1 MKLKFLILLLLF
13 TLLVSCKTDES
24 GLSRR
29 EKKILKECYKTV
41 IESAPYLIDSTYI
54 VNPYFDSFD
63 FNQRIANSYKENG
76 GVYRKNDKLLDKVGL
91 SEKDF
96 EILQKEI
103 NEEFQNKRNPYL
115 ETLSKHR
122 KSKRII
128 TFSGIGEKIIY
139 VEYITY
145 LEEIDLDEFKNKP
158 ISIDDKKI
166 KDIIALVFILEGSN
180 IKEFIVDGGIVFER

>member
-29 EKKILKECYKTV
+29 EKIILNRCLEN
-41 IESAPYLIDSTYI
+41 IHENAQSLRDSTYI

-63 FNQRIANSYKENG
+63 FNQRIANNYKDYG
-76 GVYRKNDKLLDKVGL
+76 GDYRKNDKILDKVGL

-145 LEEIDLDEFKNKP
+145 LEEIDLDEF
-158 ISIDDKKI
+158 
-166 KDIIALVFILEGSN
+166 
-180 IKEFIVDGGIVFER
+180 

>member
-1 MKLKFLILLLLF
+1 MKPKFLILLPFF
-13 TLLVSCKTDES
+13 TLLLSCKTDES

-63 FNQRIANSYKENG
+63 FNKHIANYSNNS
-76 GVYRKNDKLLDKVGL
+76 RDKYNVEKLEKVGL
-91 SEKDF
+91 NEEEFSF
-96 EILQKEI
+96 LQKEI
-103 NEEFQNKRNPYL
+103 NEKFQNKRNPYL

-166 KDIIALVFILEGSN
+166 KDIISLVFILEGSN

>member
-1 MKLKFLILLLLF
+1 MKLKFLILFLIF
-13 TLLVSCKTDES
+13 TLLLSCKTDES

-29 EKKILKECYKTV
+29 EKKILTECYKTV
-41 IESAPYLIDSTYI
+41 IESAPYLIDSAYV

-63 FNQRIANSYKENG
+63 FNQRIANSYKEYG

-91 SEKDF
+91 SEEEF
-96 EILQKEI
+96 SFLQKEI
-103 NEEFQNKRNPYL
+103 NEKFQNKRNPYL

-128 TFSGIGEKIIY
+128 TFSGISEKILF
-139 VEYITY
+139 VEDITY

-166 KDIIALVFILEGSN
+166 KDIISLVFILEGN
-180 IKEFIVDGGIVFER
+180 NFKEYCGWRYCF

>member
-1 MKLKFLILLLLF
+1 MKPKFLILLLLF
-13 TLLVSCKTDES
+13 ILLVSCKTDES

-29 EKKILKECYKTV
+29 EKKILTECYKTV
-41 IESAPYLIDSTYI
+41 IESAPYLIDSAYV

-63 FNQRIANSYKENG
+63 FNKHIANYS
-76 GVYRKNDKLLDKVGL
+76 KNSRDEYNNEILNKVGL

-96 EILQKEI
+96 KILQKEI
-103 NEEFQNKRNPYL
+103 NEKFQNKRNPYL

-128 TFSGIGEKIIY
+128 TFSGISEKILF
-139 VEYITY
+139 VEDITY
-145 LEEIDLDEFKNKP
+145 LEEIDLHEFKKKP

-166 KDIIALVFILEGSN
+166 KDIISLVFILEGNS
-180 IKEFIVDGGIVFER
+180 IKEYIVDGGIVFER

>member
-1 MKLKFLILLLLF
+1 MKPKFLILLPFF
-13 TLLVSCKTDES
+13 TLLLSCKTDES

-29 EKKILKECYKTV
+29 EKIILNRCLEN
-41 IESAPYLIDSTYI
+41 IHENAQSLRDSTYI

-63 FNQRIANSYKENG
+63 FNQRIANNYKDYG
-76 GVYRKNDKLLDKVGL
+76 GDYRKNDKILDKVGL

-103 NEEFQNKRNPYL
+103 NKRFQNKRNPYL

-128 TFSGIGEKIIY
+128 TFSGISEKIIY

-145 LEEIDLDEFKNKP
+145 LEEIDLDEFKNKL

-166 KDIIALVFILEGSN
+166 KDIIALVFILEGNN
-180 IKEFIVDGGIVFER
+180 IKEYIVDGGIVFER

>member
-1 MKLKFLILLLLF
+1 MKPKFLILFPLF
-13 TLLVSCKTDES
+13 TLFMSCKTDES

-29 EKKILKECYKTV
+29 EKKILKECYITV
-41 IESAPYLIDSTYI
+41 IEAAPYLKDSAYV

-103 NEEFQNKRNPYL
+103 NEKFQNKRNPYL

-128 TFSGIGEKIIY
+128 TFSGISEKILF
-139 VEYITY
+139 VEDITY

-166 KDIIALVFILEGSN
+166 KDIISLVFILDGNS
-180 IKEFIVDGGIVFER
+180 IKEYIVDGGIVFER

>member
-1 MKLKFLILLLLF
+1 MKPKFLILLPFF
-13 TLLVSCKTDES
+13 TLLLSCKTDES

-63 FNQRIANSYKENG
+63 FNKHIANYSNNS
-76 GVYRKNDKLLDKVGL
+76 RDKYNVEKLEKVGL
-91 SEKDF
+91 NEEEFSF
-96 EILQKEI
+96 LQKEI
-103 NEEFQNKRNPYL
+103 NEKFQNKRNSYL
-115 ETLSKHR
+115 EKLSKYR
-122 KSKRII
+122 KSNRII
-128 TFSGIGEKIIY
+128 TFSGIGEKILF
-139 VEYITY
+139 VEDITY

-158 ISIDDKKI
+158 ISIDYNKI
-166 KDIIALVFILEGSN
+166 KDITSFVFILEGSN

>member
-1 MKLKFLILLLLF
+1 M
-13 TLLVSCKTDES
+13 SCKTDES

-29 EKKILKECYKTV
+29 EKIILNRCLENV
-41 IESAPYLIDSTYI
+41 HENAQSFRDSTYI

-63 FNQRIANSYKENG
+63 FNKHIVNYSKNSRDEYNNEILN
-76 GVYRKNDKLLDKVGL
+76 KVGL

-103 NEEFQNKRNPYL
+103 NKKFQNKRNPYL

-128 TFSGIGEKIIY
+128 TFSGISEKMIY
-139 VEYITY
+139 LEYITY
-145 LEEIDLDEFKNKP
+145 LEEINLDEFKNKP

-166 KDIIALVFILEGSN
+166 KDIIALVFILEGNN
-180 IKEFIVDGGIVFER
+180 IKEYIVDGGIVFER

>member
-1 MKLKFLILLLLF
+1 MF

-29 EKKILKECYKTV
+29 EKDILKECFKTV
-41 IESAPYLIDSTYI
+41 IESAPYLIDSAYV

-63 FNQRIANSYKENG
+63 FNQRIANNYIEYG
-76 GVYRKNDKLLDKVGL
+76 GTYRKNDKILNKVGL

-96 EILQKEI
+96 KRLQKEI
-103 NEEFQNKRNPYL
+103 NEKFQNKRNPYL

-122 KSKRII
+122 KSKRVI
-128 TFSGIGEKIIY
+128 TFSGISEKIIY

-166 KDIIALVFILEGSN
+166 KDIIALVFILEGNN
-180 IKEFIVDGGIVFER
+180 IKEYIVDGGIVFER

>member
-1 MKLKFLILLLLF
+1 MKLKFLTLIPFFILF
-13 TLLVSCKTDES
+13 ISCKTDES

-41 IESAPYLIDSTYI
+41 IEAAPYLIDSAYV

-63 FNQRIANSYKENG
+63 FNKHIANYS
-76 GVYRKNDKLLDKVGL
+76 KNSRDEYNNEILNKVGL

-96 EILQKEI
+96 KILQKEI
-103 NEEFQNKRNPYL
+103 NEKFQNKRNPYL
-115 ETLSKHR
+115 EEISKHR

-128 TFSGIGEKIIY
+128 TFSGISEKILF
-139 VEYITY
+139 VEDITY

-158 ISIDDKKI
+158 IRIDDKKI
-166 KDIIALVFILEGSN
+166 NL
-180 IKEFIVDGGIVFER
+180 

>member
-1 MKLKFLILLLLF
+1 MKLKFLTLIPFFILF
-13 TLLVSCKTDES
+13 ISCKTDES

-41 IESAPYLIDSTYI
+41 IEAAPYLIDSAYV

-63 FNQRIANSYKENG
+63 FNKHIANYS
-76 GVYRKNDKLLDKVGL
+76 KNSRDEYNNEILNKVGL

-96 EILQKEI
+96 KILQKEI
-103 NEEFQNKRNPYL
+103 NEKFQNKRNPYL
-115 ETLSKHR
+115 EEISKHR

-128 TFSGIGEKIIY
+128 TFSGISEKILF
-139 VEYITY
+139 VEDITY

-158 ISIDDKKI
+158 IRIDDKKI
-166 KDIIALVFILEGSN
+166 KDIIALVFILEGNN
-180 IKEFIVDGGIVFER
+180 IKEYIVDGGIVFER